1 LKHKNQ
7 GQEVGLVGKQGESVG
22 DEREGKTH
30 KKQLIIAYQK
40 LKSNLSFVLGP
51 TYIKKRGWC

>member
-7 GQEVGLVGKQGESVG
+7 GQEVEPYGKQGESVG

-30 KKQLIIAYQK
+30 KKQLVIAYQK

-51 TYIKKRGWC
+51 T